1 MKPKISSNQTLTI
14 VFLIGFIV
22 SAVLYSYFTP
32 RASTGDSTA
41 SLAGTEYTEL
51 LPMHLRI
58 PAIAVDASVEEV
70 GIAIDGLMDTPK
82 EPGIAGWL
90 KVGPRPGEE
99 GTAVIAGHFGWKNN
113 TPAIFDDLNK
123 LNKGDKIYVEDGK
136 GNSVAFEVR
145 EIRIYDEKEIV
156 ANVFSSSDGKAHLNL
171 ITCEGVWDKTMQSYS
186 NRLVVFADRI

>member
-1 MKPKISSNQTLTI
+1 MKSKISSNQTLAI

-32 RASTGDSTA
+32 RNSTGDSKV
-41 SLAGTEYTEL
+41 SFIEYPEL

-58 PAIAVDASVEEV
+58 PAIEVDASVEEV
-70 GIAIDGLMDTPK
+70 GIAIDGVMDTPK
-82 EPGIAGWL
+82 VPDIAGWL
-90 KVGPRPGEE
+90 KIGPRPGEE
-99 GTAVIAGHFGWKNN
+99 GTAVITGHFGWKNN

-136 GNSVAFEVR
+136 GNSVVFAVR

-156 ANVFSSSDGKAHLNL
+156 PNVFSSNDGKAHLNL

-186 NRLVVFADRI
+186 NRLVVFADKV